1 MSRLRIV
8 VVLAL
13 LVFGLSVLSVAAAPA
28 PDPEVAAPAV
38 NDVTPRP
45 APAAYFMGQLK
56 HSVQTLNNCGPASVV
71 SAMSFYDIDVSQEEA
86 RQVLRPYAASR
97 GMSQHVIP
105 PYVAK
110 FGLQAKVRLNGNDDL
125 IKALVAND
133 IPVIVLQYISETWRL
148 GHFRVVQGYD
158 DRAGVFYVN
167 DSLLGPNIA
176 ISYRSFDSRWDY
188 NWSYYVPIF
197 RPDQAPLVAA
207 ILGADWTDKGM
218 YARTIASLE
227 GKMVADPK
235 DWRTWSR
242 LIEAYTGAE
251 RYQEALD
258 NLDAYTAER
267 GANATFGFGGPSN
280 NGAPSS
286 NASQRAK
293 LLNKLERYDEALAEV
308 NTALAK
314 SRDGLY
320 GSGSLWLQRAEALR
334 GLGRYDEARVAYQR
348 AIANDGTLSE
358 AGQRLQTLPR

>member
-13 LVFGLSVLSVAAAPA
+13 LVFGLSALSVAAAPA
-28 PDPEVAAPAV
+28 PDGDVAAPVAY
-38 NDVTPRP
+38 DVTPRP
-45 APAAYFMGQLK
+45 APASYFIGQLK

-71 SAMSFYDIDVSQEEA
+71 SAMSFYDIDVSQEAA
-86 RQVLRPYAASR
+86 RQVLRPYAESR

-133 IPVIVLQYISETWRL
+133 IPVIVLQYVSETWRI

-158 DRAGVFYVN
+158 DRAGVFYAN
-167 DSLLGPNIA
+167 DSLLGPNVA
-176 ISYRSFDSRWDY
+176 ISYRSFDARWDY
-188 NWSYYVPIF
+188 NWSYYVPIY

-207 ILGADWTDKGM
+207 VLGPDWTDKGM
-218 YARTIASLE
+218 YDRTIPSLQA
-227 GKMVADPK
+227 KLATNPT

-242 LIEAYTGAE
+242 LVEAMTGAE

-258 NLDAYTAER
+258 HLDYYTALR
-267 GANATFGFGGPSN
+267 GASAESGFGSPSN
-280 NGAPSS
+280 NGAPSNTS
-286 NASQRAK
+286 ATRIK
-293 LLNKLERYDEALAEV
+293 LLNKLERYDEALTEV
-308 NTALAK
+308 NAALAK
-314 SRDGLY
+314 SRNGQY
-320 GSGSLWLQRAEALR
+320 GSGSLWLQKAEALR
-334 GLGRYDEARVAYQR
+334 GLGRNEEARAAYQR
-348 AIANDGTLSE
+348 AIANDGPMSE

>member
-1 MSRLRIV
+1 MSRLRIAF
-8 VVLAL
+8 LAL
-13 LVFGLSVLSVAAAPA
+13 LVFAASAMSVAAAPA
-28 PDPEVAAPAV
+28 PDTEVAVPTA
-38 NDVTPRP
+38 NDVTPRRP
-45 APAAYFMGQLK
+45 PAAYFMGQLK

-71 SAMSFYDIDVSQEEA
+71 SAMSFYDLDVSQEEA

-133 IPVIVLQYISETWRL
+133 IPVIVLQYISETWRI

-158 DRAGVFYVN
+158 DRAGVFYAN
-167 DSLLGPNIA
+167 DSLLGPNVAIA
-176 ISYRSFDSRWDY
+176 YRSFDARWDY

-207 ILGADWTDKGM
+207 ILGPDWTDKGM
-218 YARTIASLE
+218 YARTIPSLE
-227 GKMVADPK
+227 AKLAADPK

-242 LIEAYTGAE
+242 LVEAMTGAE
-251 RYQEALD
+251 HYQDALD
-258 NLDAYTAER
+258 HLDYYTELR
-267 GANATFGFGGPSN
+267 GTSAPTGF
-280 NGAPSS
+280 GAPSS
-286 NASQRAK
+286 NGAPSNNASLRAK

-308 NTALAK
+308 NAAMAK
-314 SRDGLY
+314 TRDGMY
-320 GSGSLWLQRAEALR
+320 GSGSLWLQKAEALR
-334 GLGRYDEARVAYQR
+334 GLGRYDEARTAYQR
-348 AIANDGTLSE
+348 AVANDGPMSE